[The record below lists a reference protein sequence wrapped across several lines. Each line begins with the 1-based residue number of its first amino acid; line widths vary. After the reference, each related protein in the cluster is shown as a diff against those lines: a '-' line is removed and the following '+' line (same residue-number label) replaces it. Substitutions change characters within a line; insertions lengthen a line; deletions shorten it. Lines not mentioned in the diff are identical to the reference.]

1 MNPSKRDRGNGCDSE
16 PKRVRDDTGCTSSI
30 GTVASRDGEQAVEEV
45 QPVVAQSRTLLA
57 GQTFVMTGTFPD
69 LGGGEGLDLGKQRA
83 KKMMESFGARVTSA
97 VSGKTSFV
105 LVGKAPGAKKL
116 EAAEKKGV
124 KIVSLEQLQLAL
136 ESKSQVVAL
145 AALKAA
151 EQPILGEL
159 SKGYTHEQRTAKSA
173 REDMNQWNI
182 IVSGSGSVLDRDFI
196 KADALAPG
204 SATVNPTTPL
214 PIPSADTTPDSLPP
228 IVAGELLETVN
239 EGTPEPVFDRGQ
251 PASHVPMELQAL
263 IREVHN
269 AEKGHLGVLKTL
281 RALRARGTRFF
292 DMARMAT
299 LYIRE
304 CPVCQKTRTS
314 KPYIPA
320 YATLLESAP
329 FQSVHLDH
337 ITYLPTTKDG
347 YKHILV
353 MVDSF
358 THFTMLTA
366 TKTLGPPEVELALRQ
381 MFGRFGGPIE
391 IYSDGHG
398 SFDNNKLN
406 EVARLMN
413 LKRRFSL
420 AYSST
425 SHGLVERANQEAT
438 RYLTGLQLESYGEDW
453 QENLFLAEHIINTT
467 PSLITGHTPFALMFG
482 REAAE
487 KRVPRVETLEDPD
500 QAALWLNKL
509 EMNLDILQ
517 NRANTVLDEELA
529 RRVSRSPD
537 PTSGTVKVGDSVLK
551 KPTPY
556 EKGVRGKLSN
566 KYMGP
571 YTVRKIEGD
580 KFIVLD
586 SETGM
591 TLSGKSDLFRK
602 FIYPGAV

>member
-57 GQTFVMTGTFPD
+57 GQTFVMTGTFPE

-136 ESKSQVVAL
+136 NSESKVVAL
-145 AALKAA
+145 ATLKAA

-159 SKGYTHEQRTAKSA
+159 SKGYTPEQRTAKSA
-173 REDMNQWNI
+173 REDMNQLNI
-182 IVSGSGSVLDRDFI
+182 IVSGSGSVSDRDFI
-196 KADALAPG
+196 TAHALAPG

-292 DMARMAT
+292 DMARMVT

-337 ITYLPTTKDG
+337 ITYLPATKDR

-366 TKTLGPPEVELALRQ
+366 TKTLGPPEVEKALRQ

-438 RYLTGLQLESYGEDW
+438 RYLTGLQLESYGENW
-453 QENLFLAEHIINTT
+453 EENLFLAEHIINTT
-467 PSLITGHTPFALMFG
+467 PSLITGYTPFALMFG

-571 YTVRKIEGD
+571 YTVRKIVGD

-586 SETGM
+586 SETNM